1 MMGSGKTYWA
11 ELLKKKMKVPCYD
24 LDTIIEI
31 IEEKSV
37 EEIFEQDGEEFFR
50 KLEAKALRWFAEKK
64 QFILSCG
71 GGTPCFTNNIEW
83 MNKQGITIWI
93 DEPIEVLAERLI
105 KEREV
110 RPLLKDIKENEMKD
124 FLKNKSEERMPF
136 YSKAKYR
143 LQGDEITLQ
152 AFQKIIKQHA

>member
-1 MMGSGKTYWA
+1 
-11 ELLKKKMKVPCYD
+11 MKVPCYD